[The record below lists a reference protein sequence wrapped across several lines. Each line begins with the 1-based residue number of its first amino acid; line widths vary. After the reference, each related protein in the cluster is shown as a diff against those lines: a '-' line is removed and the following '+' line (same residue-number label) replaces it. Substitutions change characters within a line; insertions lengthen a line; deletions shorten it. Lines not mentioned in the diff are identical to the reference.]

1 MIRFRSLVL
10 VSGILAVACLGL
22 WACQG
27 EVESK
32 TPQVVAQ
39 VDNPSA
45 ENPAVSHP
53 RSENAMPDFELQD
66 LAGNPVRLSD
76 YEGKAVLINFWATWC
91 GPCRAEIPELV
102 KIQKEYGGSDF
113 TVIGISLDQGG
124 FDLVQRFVN
133 AHNLNYPIL
142 MGNRLV
148 VKQYG
153 NFQAIP
159 ATFLLNSKHEL
170 ARRYR
175 GLVNKSMIVDD
186 LEKLFEDRA

>member
-22 WACQG
+22 WAYQG

-39 VDNPSA
+39 VDSPSA
-45 ENPAVSHP
+45 ENPAVSHL

-66 LAGNPVRLSD
+66 LTGNSVRLSD
-76 YEGKAVLINFWATWC
+76 YEGKVVLINFWATWC

-102 KIQKEYGGSDF
+102 EIQKEYGGSDF

-124 FDLVQRFVN
+124 IDLVQRFVN

-142 MGNRLV
+142 MGNALV
-148 VKQYG
+148 VMQYG

-170 ARRYR
+170 ARRYI
-175 GLVNKSMIVDD
+175 GLVNKSMIEDD